1 MDKQVKMLRNI
12 LTFNRLG
19 MQALSRGALLREVIN
34 MPVREEIARMRY
46 TEETKL
52 EALDATEERIKE
64 DLGRLAASG
73 GEEDVA

>member
-1 MDKQVKMLRNI
+1 
-12 LTFNRLG
+12 
-19 MQALSRGALLREVIN
+19 

-52 EALDATEERIKE
+52 GALDATEDRIKE
-64 DLGRLAASG
+64 DLSKLAASG